1 MKYNGIIENKLRII
15 EEKIGIIENWKI
27 KSFRDLQDNS
37 MLHLAVERALQLAV
51 EAMIDVAERIVA
63 LNKIPPQNSSA
74 LNLNKL
80 QELNILGNAA
90 DYTDMIR
97 FRNFIVHRYENI
109 DLEIIFNII
118 STKLVVLVRKTS
130 SLQGLDIRTNLL
142 IFYMLFDNIKRR
154 SSAGSNKIAWRP

>member
-1 MKYNGIIENKLRII
+1 MKYNGIIENKLPII

-37 MLHLAVERALQLAV
+37 MLQLAVERALQLAV
-51 EAMIDVAERIVA
+51 KAMIYVAERIVA
-63 LNKIPPQNSSA
+63 LNKIPPQKSSA

-118 STKLVVLVRKTS
+118 STKLV
-130 SLQGLDIRTNLL
+130 
-142 IFYMLFDNIKRR
+142 LFDQFVDEIRNT
-154 SSAGSNKIAWRP
+154 

>member
-15 EEKIGIIENWKI
+15 EEEVDNIKNWKVD
-27 KSFRDLQDNS
+27 SFQDLQENS
-37 MLHLAVERALQLAV
+37 MLHHAVERALQIAI
-51 EAMIDVAERIVA
+51 EAMIDVAERILA

-74 LNLNKL
+74 LSLKKL
-80 QELNILGNAA
+80 QELNILENEK

-118 STKLVVLVRKTS
+118 TDKLDLFNQFVDEIRKS
-130 SLQGLDIRTNLL
+130 
-142 IFYMLFDNIKRR
+142 
-154 SSAGSNKIAWRP
+154 